1 MFSYLNGT
9 VSHKTDRFAVVDVGG
24 VGFKV
29 FLTTRNLQKLE
40 VGEAKKV
47 FTYLRVAEDILD
59 LYGFLDAEELEMFE
73 LLISVNGIGAKAA
86 MSILSTLPANE
97 LAIAIVTGDAKAV
110 SKAQGVGGKTAQR
123 LILELKDKIKNE
135 SLVAGPAD
143 FDMPVITGTMDE
155 AIGALVVLGYSLPE
169 AQKAVSAAYS
179 DELSAEDL
187 IKQALKKMMK

>member
-40 VGEAKKV
+40 VGEPKKV

-123 LILELKDKIKNE
+123 LILELKDKIKT
-135 SLVAGPAD
+135 SPLWPVRPTLTSRLLQGPWTRPLAPWW
-143 FDMPVITGTMDE
+143 FW
-155 AIGALVVLGYSLPE
+155 AIRFPRRKRRCPRPIRTSFRRGL
-169 AQKAVSAAYS
+169 
-179 DELSAEDL
+179 D
-187 IKQALKKMMK
+187 

>member
-9 VSHKTDRFAVVDVGG
+9 ISHKTDRFAVIDVGG

-47 FTYLRVAEDILD
+47 FTYLRVGEDILD
-59 LYGFLDAEELEMFE
+59 LYGFLDAGELEMFE
-73 LLISVNGIGAKAA
+73 LLIGVNGIGAKAA
-86 MSILSTLPANE
+86 MSILSTLSAND
-97 LAIAIVTGDAKAV
+97 LAIAIVTGDAKSVA
-110 SKAQGVGGKTAQR
+110 KAQGVGAKTAQR

-135 SLVAGPAD
+135 SLAAGPAD
-143 FDMPVITGTMDE
+143 FDMPVITGAMDE

-169 AQKAVSAAYS
+169 AQKAVSSAYS

>member
-40 VGEAKKV
+40 VGEPKKV

>member
-40 VGEAKKV
+40 VGEPKKV

-179 DELSAEDL
+179 DELPPRT
-187 IKQALKKMMK
+187 